1 MRFLEHFDHF
11 VVPVDDVVAAEDF
24 YEAVFGCRIAIGPS
38 GTPMRIGLNVR
49 QWKGGMLPHTFFD
62 VVGRRIGVYLQTDE
76 RAKPASVW
84 GAPTYSFIADEA
96 GLDEVE
102 AALAARQ
109 ARYASP
115 GADETPMAAR
125 SLLFTDP
132 AGNHFHVYVPR
143 GGAKPRS
150 AGSGRLAGVGYIR
163 LEAPDLERSVRFYG
177 TAFGLEALDYRL
189 NERLGAREA
198 VLPLPGGQS
207 VILAETQFAPKGTK
221 LSRLE
226 PGPHLAFY
234 IAPERWE
241 PFLRNL
247 AALGISHGDR
257 AADLKDRRGQE
268 RDTYVDDPAGYVLQ
282 LVSDAA

>member
-1 MRFLEHFDHF
+1 
-11 VVPVDDVVAAEDF
+11 
-24 YEAVFGCRIAIGPS
+24 
-38 GTPMRIGLNVR
+38 MRIGLNVR
-49 QWKGGMLPHTFFD
+49 QWRGGMLPHTFFD

-76 RAKPASVW
+76 RATPAAVW
-84 GAPTYSFIADEA
+84 GAPTYSFIADAA

-102 AALAARQ
+102 AALAAR
-109 ARYASP
+109 RTPYASP

-125 SLLFTDP
+125 SVLFTDP

-143 GGAKPRS
+143 GGIARG
-150 AGSGRLAGVGYIR
+150 AGAGRLAGVGYLR

-177 TAFGLEALDYRL
+177 EAFGLEVLEYRR

-198 VLPLPGGQS
+198 VMPLSGGQS
-207 VILAETQFAPKGTK
+207 VILTDAPFAFKGTK

-247 AALGISHGDR
+247 AALGIPHGDR

-282 LVSDAA
+282 LVSDAV